1 MLEPEIA
8 RAKAGESVLLFMDGV
23 HFVQSAF
30 LGCLWCFTRI
40 FIRSPSGRKRWNVL
54 GAYNAISGQLTTVA
68 NDGYITATTVCEML
82 RKLSVQYSGRTI
94 VIFLDNARYQHCKLV
109 EELTQELGITLQFL
123 PSYSP
128 NLNLI
133 ERLWKFV
140 KKKCLYNIY
149 YATFDEFTSGI
160 NDCLSRIETDYKSEL
175 ATLMQPNFQDM
186 KNANLLAL

>member
-1 MLEPEIA
+1 
-8 RAKAGESVLLFMDGV
+8 MDGV

-30 LGCLWCFTRI
+30 LGCLWCFARI

-82 RKLSVQYSGRTI
+82 HKLAEQYAGRPI
-94 VIFLDNARYQHCKLV
+94 VIVLDNARYQHCKLV
-109 EELTQELGITLQFL
+109 EALAAELGITLCFL

-140 KKKCLYNIY
+140 KKKCLYNVY
-149 YATFDEFTSGI
+149 YETFTDFIGGI
-160 NDCLSRIETDYKSEL
+160 NDCLSRVGTDDNAEL
-175 ATLMQPNFQDM
+175 VTLRQPNFQEL
-186 KNANLLAL
+186 KNVSLLAD

>member
-8 RAKAGESVLLFMDGV
+8 RAKAGESVLLFVDGA
-23 HFVQSAF
+23 HFVQAAF

-68 NDGYITATTVCEML
+68 NDGYITATTVCDLL
-82 RKLSVQYSGRTI
+82 RKLSVQYAGRPI
-94 VIFLDNARYQHCKLV
+94 VIVLDNARYQHCRLV
-109 EELTQELGITLQFL
+109 EGLAKELGITLQFL

-149 YATFDEFTSGI
+149 YATFDEFTLGI
-160 NDCLSRIETDYKSEL
+160 NDCLSRVETDYKAEL
-175 ATLMQPNFQDM
+175 ATLMQPNFQDL
-186 KNANLLAL
+186 KNVMLLDW